1 MTLQPSQVTEWGKLY
16 IGKSEELLAGKLGTE
31 LRGKVQLIF
40 TSPPFPLNQK
50 KKYGNYQGEEYIHW
64 LASFAPLF
72 AELLTPTGSIV
83 IELGNA
89 WEPGSPRQSL
99 LPLQSLL
106 SFVEK
111 GDLQLCQEFICHN
124 PTRLPSPA
132 QWVTIERIRVT
143 DSYTR
148 LWWMSLTDRPK
159 ADNRNV
165 LRPYSNSTKRMHKK
179 GEFNAG
185 PRPSGHVISKDAF
198 LQDNG
203 GSIMPNVIELDPIK
217 EGESLRLP
225 TNAFSIAHTNSN
237 DYYLRECKR
246 RNAQP
251 HPARMPLQLIDFFIQ
266 FLTDPGDLIFD
277 PFAGSNATGYC
288 AQQAGRNWVS
298 IEAEKDYAVHSDIRF
313 SEATSVSNSRGNAP
327 IMSTIGIDQQASEQR
342 QHEEIDE
349 EIDEITVH

>member
-1 MTLQPSQVTEWGKLY
+1 MLLQPYQVTEGGKLY
-16 IGKSEELLAGKLGTE
+16 IGKSEELLTGE
-31 LRGKVQLIF
+31 LRDEIRGKVQLIF
-40 TSPPFPLNQK
+40 TSPPFPLNQQ
-50 KKYGNYQGEEYIHW
+50 KKYGNVQGEEYIHW
-64 LASFAPLF
+64 LAAFAPLF
-72 AELLTPTGSIV
+72 ADLLTPTGSIV

-106 SFVEK
+106 KFAEE
-111 GDLQLCQEFICHN
+111 GNLQLCQEFICHN

-165 LRPYSNSTKRMHKK
+165 LRPYSDATKRMHER
-179 GEFNAG
+179 GQFNAG
-185 PRPSGHVISKDAF
+185 RRPSGHYVSKDAF

-217 EGESLRLP
+217 EGKSSRLP

-237 DYYLRECKR
+237 DYYLRECKKR
-246 RNAQP
+246 DKKP

-288 AQQAGRNWVS
+288 AQQADRRWIS
-298 IEAEKDYAVHSDIRF
+298 IEAREDYAVHSEIRF
-313 SEATSVSNSRGNAP
+313 SEAGAACNPPENSSVEQHSIEQKPNED
-327 IMSTIGIDQQASEQR
+327 IDGIVT
-342 QHEEIDE
+342 H
-349 EIDEITVH
+349 